1 MRYNTIA
8 SFPATKQ
15 LAGVAGYRKSCW
27 LGL

>member
-15 LAGVAGYRKSCW
+15 LAGVAGYRKSC
-27 LGL
+27 